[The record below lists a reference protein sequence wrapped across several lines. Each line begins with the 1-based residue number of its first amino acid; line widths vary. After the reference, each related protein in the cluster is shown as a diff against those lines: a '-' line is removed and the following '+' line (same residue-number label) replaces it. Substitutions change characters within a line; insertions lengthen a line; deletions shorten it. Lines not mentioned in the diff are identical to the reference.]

1 MCPGHFQSTEH
12 ILNTKG
18 QASNGHPSTNVD
30 TDWSE
35 EQTSCS
41 DHIDS
46 CDSCLFYPASWER
59 LGKEEMSHLTDEEP
73 GSELK
78 NKAGLGSASVP
89 VICAA

>member
-1 MCPGHFQSTEH
+1 MPRTLSVHGAHPEYQRPGH
-12 ILNTKG
+12 
-18 QASNGHPSTNVD
+18 SNGHPSTNVG

-41 DHIDS
+41 DHIHS

-59 LGKEEMSHLTDEEP
+59 SGKGEMSHLTDEEP

-78 NKAGLGSASVP
+78 TKAGRGSASIP
-89 VICAA
+89 VIRAA